1 MTRYGGGIFNGET
14 FSGLFAPPT
23 IVVRIWR
30 ERVKQLEREFSNQPN
45 IQEEI
50 GLLAA
55 TSSREIGELR
65 GQIQELRH
73 QVETNRSIVKVQKID
88 PVLEATLKVSVENLA
103 RRLDAIEKEKLTKW
117 DVAKVFIA
125 LLGVVGVV
133 ASVLKLLLK

>member
-1 MTRYGGGIFNGET
+1 
-14 FSGLFAPPT
+14 
-23 IVVRIWR
+23 
-30 ERVKQLEREFSNQPN
+30 
-45 IQEEI
+45 
-50 GLLAA
+50 
-55 TSSREIGELR
+55 
-65 GQIQELRH
+65 
-73 QVETNRSIVKVQKID
+73 VETNRSIVKVQKID